1 MHPTATEGE
10 MAEDP
15 RKPIR
20 DPKGAADTPVK
31 EPPPPKPTIEEPEKV
46 EDDLNEEDRFQS
58 TDN

>member
-1 MHPTATEGE
+1 MHSTDAEGE

-20 DPKGAADTPVK
+20 DPKGEADTPVK
-31 EPPPPKPTIEEPEKV
+31 EPPPQKPPVEEPEKV
-46 EDDLNEEDRFQS
+46 EDDLNEEDRFQG

>member
-1 MHPTATEGE
+1 

-31 EPPPPKPTIEEPEKV
+31 EPPPPKPPVEEPEKV

>member
-1 MHPTATEGE
+1 

-20 DPKGAADTPVK
+20 EPKSAADAPVK
-31 EPPPPKPTIEEPEKV
+31 EPPPQKPPIEEPEQI
-46 EDDLNEEDRFQS
+46 EDDLNEEDRFQG

>member
-1 MHPTATEGE
+1 

-20 DPKGAADTPVK
+20 DPISAGDTPVK
-31 EPPPPKPTIEEPEKV
+31 EPPLQKRPVGEPEKI
-46 EDDLNEEDRFQS
+46 EEDLNEEDRFQG